1 MATTVDLTRLR
12 NPVAPR
18 LPAATV
24 EWDHRFMEQYSNA
37 LRLYFNGIDTTF
49 GGLLGSPKTGTTTP
63 PGGSF
68 LNFPHGSFYD
78 TTDQTAVST
87 TAAYPITFN
96 TTDLSNNVSVVSNS
110 RITFATTGVYN
121 VQFSVQLSNDNNAP
135 QDIDIWFRQNGTD
148 IPQSNSRFGLA
159 ARKSAGDPYH
169 TVATINLLVTVDAN
183 DYVEIVW
190 CTTNVAARI
199 EAYVAGTSPT
209 RPAIPSAILTAA
221 FVSSVPT

>member
-1 MATTVDLTRLR
+1 MATTTQLTRIV

-24 EWDHRFMEQYSNA
+24 EWDHRFMEQYSNV
-37 LRLYFNGIDTTF
+37 LRLYFNQLDSAL
-49 GGLLGSPKTGTTTP
+49 GLVLSGE
-63 PGGSF
+63 GGSF

-87 TAAYPITFN
+87 TVAYPITFN

-121 VQFSVQLSNDNNAP
+121 VQFSVQLSNNDNAP

-148 IPQSNSRFGLA
+148 IPQSNTRFGLA
-159 ARKSAGDPYH
+159 ARKSVGNPSH
-169 TVATINLLVTVDAN
+169 TAAVVNLLVTVDAN

-209 RPAIPSAILTAA
+209 RPAIPSAILTAT
-221 FVSSVPT
+221 FVSSVPA